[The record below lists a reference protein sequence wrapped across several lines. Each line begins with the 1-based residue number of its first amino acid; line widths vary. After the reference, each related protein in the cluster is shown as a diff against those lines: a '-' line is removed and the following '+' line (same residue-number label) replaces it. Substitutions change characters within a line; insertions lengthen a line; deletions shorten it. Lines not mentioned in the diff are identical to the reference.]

1 MSYVVFARKWRP
13 QIFDQVIG
21 QDEVVKRLKNA
32 ITQNRLGHAFLFA
45 GPHGVGKTSTA
56 RILAKSLNCLKN
68 GPSVTPCGECA
79 SCKEITEGRS
89 LDVIEIDGASNRGID
104 EIRSLREHVKFAP
117 TRSKFKIYIIDEVH
131 QITPDGFNAL
141 LKTLEEPPEF
151 VKFIFATTHAHKVIP
166 TILSR
171 CQRFNFRKIP
181 VLKIIEQLKVISREE
196 KLSVEESV
204 FLSIAKASEGAL
216 RDAESMLDELITF
229 SKNKIS
235 LNDIIAVLG
244 IIDQEFL
251 FEMTDFIVDKKPIDA
266 VKLLDNAI
274 EQGKD
279 ISTIINNLIEH
290 YRNLLV
296 VKLDDKYDAQL
307 IDLPQESFKRLS
319 EQSKKLSLKA
329 IFASFSAL
337 MGVSE
342 AARKLLNFKIPLE
355 LVILRL
361 STPAELPISV
371 KDNSSLQEKAK
382 KEEKPISVNASKEP
396 NPQEEK
402 QPKPIKNLI
411 EIGRVKELWPNILEG
426 VSKIK
431 VYIMHCMENTVP
443 IKIHNNILTL
453 GLSKKFSFHKEALT
467 SRDNTALIEKVITEL
482 TGSDIRLKLEIL
494 KHDPQEEQEQDET
507 INSALDIF
515 KGKVID

>member
-13 QIFDQVIG
+13 QNFKQVIG

-32 ITQNRLGHAFLFA
+32 ITQDRLGHAFLFA

-68 GPSVTPCGECA
+68 GASVNPCNECA
-79 SCKEITEGRS
+79 SCKEIAEGRS

-117 TRSKFKIYIIDEVH
+117 ARSKFKIYIIDEVH
-131 QITPDGFNAL
+131 QITTDGFNAL

-151 VKFIFATTHAHKVIP
+151 VKFIFATTHVHKVIP

-181 VLKIIEQLKVISREE
+181 VLKIIDQLKLIVKDE

-204 FLSIAKASEGAL
+204 FLAIAKAADGAL

-235 LNDIIAVLG
+235 LNDIISVLG

-251 FEMTDFIVDKKPIDA
+251 FEMTDFIIDKKPIDA
-266 VKLLDNAI
+266 VKLLDSAI

-279 ISTIINNLIEH
+279 ISAIINNLIEH
-290 YRNLLV
+290 FRNILV
-296 VKLDDKYDAQL
+296 VKLDSNYDSQL
-307 IDLPQESFKRLS
+307 IDLPQDSFKRLLG
-319 EQSKKLSLKA
+319 QSKKLSLKA
-329 IFASFSAL
+329 IFSFFSAL

-355 LVILRL
+355 LAILRL
-361 STPAELPISV
+361 ATPVQQEINNDISP
-371 KDNSSLQEKAK
+371 SIK
-382 KEEKPISVNASKEP
+382 KEEPVARDIKNEAKEEVKSHTKPVIR
-396 NPQEEK
+396 
-402 QPKPIKNLI
+402 NLI
-411 EIGRVKELWPNILEG
+411 EIDRVKELWPNILEG

-431 VYIMHCMENTVP
+431 VYIMHCLENTVP
-443 IKIHNNILTL
+443 MKMHNNILTL
-453 GLSKKFSFHKEALT
+453 GLSKKFSFHKDVLT
-467 SRDNTALIEKVITEL
+467 SRDNRVLIEKVISEL
-482 TGSDIRLKLEIL
+482 TGADVRFKLELL
-494 KHDPQEEQEQDET
+494 KQDLQEEQEQDEV

-515 KGKVID
+515 KGQVIE